1 MLSLAALL
9 HDPTLRLRLLVLG
22 AEGATERE
30 ALWVHNTEL
39 PDPSPYVRA
48 GELVLTNG
56 IWRNETTA
64 AEFVASLMRA
74 GAAGLVFGLRNE
86 SPTTPEDLVEACTGV
101 GLPLAEIDV
110 AVPFTAVTQAAAALQ
125 ADQRREALLGLVRR
139 GDALAA
145 AISRGTGASG
155 VLAVL
160 RADHDLP
167 LAVVDR
173 TARNLADEGATL
185 SAKQRRMVAE
195 ALTRRP
201 PPLELTLDDDTASLF
216 LVGAID
222 EADAALLCLRPL
234 ADLRRNEREALD
246 QAARFL
252 SLEVAKQ
259 QAVQA
264 IEARFAGEL
273 LEMVLSG
280 ARRATEVPDRLRSF
294 GIDPSAALL
303 VLATAL
309 GGNEPAPPG
318 LADAVDDFLLERGLA
333 SVVVDGTA
341 DVVAVL
347 QHPRETT
354 TRELG
359 ESLRTAVRKRFPRR
373 HPVVGVGAPAPSAT
387 ALRAALVQAREAC
400 LVLRRRAG
408 GRVVASF
415 DELGTHRL
423 VLGSLEPETLRT
435 FADPVLGPLREH
447 DRARGGQLEATL
459 RKFLELD
466 GQYGATAAA
475 LYVHVN
481 TLRNRLAKV
490 AELTGQDVARTE
502 DRVDLYLALEAD
514 AMAQSG

>member
-9 HDPTLRLRLLVLG
+9 SDPTLRLRLLVPG
-22 AEGATERE
+22 AEGTTERE

-64 AEFVASLMRA
+64 ADFVASLMHA

-86 SPTTPEDLVEACTGV
+86 SPTTPEDLVEACAEE

-110 AVPFTAVTQAAAALQ
+110 AVPFTAVTRAAAALQ
-125 ADQRREALLGLVRR
+125 ADQRREVLLGMVRR

-145 AISRGTGASG
+145 AISRGTGATG
-155 VLAVL
+155 VLEVL
-160 RADHDLP
+160 RKDHDLP

-185 SAKQRRMVAE
+185 TSKQRRMVAA

-201 PPLELTLDDDTASLF
+201 PPLELALDDETAASLF
-216 LVGAID
+216 LVGAIG

-264 IEARFAGEL
+264 IESRFAGEL

-294 GIDPSAALL
+294 GIDPSGDLL

-309 GGNEPAPPG
+309 GGKEPAPPG
-318 LADAVDDFLLERGLA
+318 LADAVEDFLLERGLA

-347 QHPRETT
+347 QHPRESATQ
-354 TRELG
+354 LG
-359 ESLRTAVRKRFPRR
+359 EALRTAVRKRFPRR
-373 HPVVGVGAPAPSAT
+373 NPVVGLGSPARSAT
-387 ALRAALVQAREAC
+387 ALRPALVQAREAS

-408 GRVVASF
+408 GRAVASF
-415 DELGTHRL
+415 GELGTHRL

-447 DRARGGQLEATL
+447 DRTRGGQLETTL
-459 RKFLELD
+459 RTFLEHD

>member
-9 HDPTLRLRLLVLG
+9 RDPKLQLRLLVPG
-22 AEGATERE
+22 AIEHE

-56 IWRNETTA
+56 IWRNEASA
-64 AEFVASLMRA
+64 ADFVQSLVSA
-74 GAAGLVFGLRNE
+74 GAAGLVYGLRRE
-86 SPTTPEDLVEACTGV
+86 SPTTPKDLIEACKDQ
-101 GLPLAEIDV
+101 GLPLAEIAV

-125 ADQRREALLGLVRR
+125 ADQRREALSGLVRR

-145 AISRGTGASG
+145 AISRGMGAKG
-155 VLAVL
+155 VLEVL
-160 RADHDLP
+160 REDHDLP

-173 TARNLADEGATL
+173 TARSLAGATL
-185 SAKQRRMVAE
+185 TAKQRRTVAE
-195 ALTRRP
+195 ALTKRP
-201 PPLELTLDDDTASLF
+201 PPLEIELGDDKASVF

-222 EADAALLCLRPL
+222 EADAALLVLRTELDPQ
-234 ADLRRNEREALD
+234 EREALD

-273 LEMVLSG
+273 LDMVLSG
-280 ARRATEVPDRLRSF
+280 ARRAAEVPDRLRSF
-294 GIDPSAALL
+294 GIDPSAELL

-309 GGNEPAPPG
+309 QGKEPTPPG
-318 LADAVDDFLLERGLA
+318 LADTVTEHLLERGLA
-333 SVVVDGTA
+333 SVVVDGSA

-347 QHPRETT
+347 QHPRESPA
-354 TRELG
+354 ELG
-359 ESLRTAVRKRFPRR
+359 EGLRAAVRKRFPRR
-373 HPVVGVGAPAPSAT
+373 HPVIGIGDTAELRPA
-387 ALRAALVQAREAC
+387 LIQAREAC
-400 LVLRRRAG
+400 QVLRKRAG
-408 GRVVASF
+408 GRAVASF
-415 DELGTHRL
+415 GELGTHRL
-423 VLGSLEPETLRT
+423 VLGSLDPETLRT

-447 DRARGGQLEATL
+447 DRSRGGQLETTL
-459 RKFLELD
+459 RTFLEQD